1 VRVLLVSCYEL
12 GHQPLGVAGPAARLR
27 AAGHEVRAL
36 DLSVEPWEPSQL
48 DWAQR
53 VACSV
58 PMHTATRL
66 ARQVIDEVRHRRP
79 EIPVACYGLYGAA
92 MVDTADRA
100 LAGETDEA
108 LLAWVD
114 GDDSDQVVHLGRDA
128 ARDGAPRPARELL
141 PALDRYARLV
151 RGDTEQ
157 LVASV
162 EASRGCVHRCR
173 HCPVPVVYDGRI
185 RIVALDAVLADVEQQ
200 VTAGA
205 EHVTFADPDFLNGLA
220 HSRRVV
226 HAVHDRFPDLT
237 FDCTVKVEHV
247 LAHPEVWSEFAA
259 AGCVFVVSA
268 FESVDDATLR
278 RLDKGHTADDEATAV
293 ALLRE
298 HGIEVRPSWL
308 PFTPWTTL
316 EQMQEL
322 LEFVAR
328 HDLVGNVD
336 PVQYTIRLLLPP
348 GSLLLDHP
356 DVVAHLDGYDPERA
370 SHTWRAAEPEMD
382 TLQDELSA
390 VVEARLAAGDST
402 TAVYQAVRASVG
414 LGPVAVD
421 EERAARVPRL
431 SEPWFCCAEP
441 TAAQLAPL
449 SSR

>member
-27 AAGHEVRAL
+27 AAGHEVRCV
-36 DLSVEPWEPSQL
+36 DLSVEEWDPGRL
-48 DWAQR
+48 DGVER

-66 ARQVIDEVRHRRP
+66 ARQVIDEVRRHRP
-79 EIPVACYGLYGAA
+79 DVPVACYGLYGAA
-92 MVDTADRA
+92 TADAADRVF
-100 LAGETDEA
+100 AGETDDA

-114 GDDSDQVVHLGRDA
+114 GDDRDQVVHLGRGA
-128 ARDGAPRPARELL
+128 AQPGAPRPARDLL
-141 PALDRYARLV
+141 PPLDRYARLL
-151 RGDTEQ
+151 RGDSER

-200 VTAGA
+200 VAAGA
-205 EHVTFADPDFLNGLA
+205 EHLTFADPDFLNGSA

-226 HAVHDRFPDLT
+226 AAIHDRFPALS

-247 LAHPEVWSEFAA
+247 LAHPEVWPEFAA
-259 AGCVFVVSA
+259 AGCAFVVSA
-268 FESVDDATLR
+268 FESVDDATLE
-278 RLDKGHTADDEATAV
+278 RLDKGHTAADEADAV
-293 ALLRE
+293 VVLRA

-316 EQMQEL
+316 DHVRGL
-322 LEFVAR
+322 LEFVAD

-356 DVVAHLDGYDPERA
+356 DVVGQLGGYDPERA
-370 SHTWRAAEPEMD
+370 SHTWRSVDPAMD
-382 TLQDELSA
+382 TLQADLSA
-390 VVEARLAAGDST
+390 IVEAGVTGGDST
-402 TAVYQAVRASVG
+402 PAVYQAVRAAVG
-414 LGPVAVD
+414 LDPAAVD
-421 EERAARVPRL
+421 DARAAGVPRL

-449 SSR
+449 RAP

>member
-1 VRVLLVSCYEL
+1 VRILLVSCYEL

-36 DLSVEPWEPSQL
+36 DLSVEAWEPRQL

-66 ARQVIDEVRHRRP
+66 ARQVIDDVRRLRP
-79 EIPVACYGLYGAA
+79 DIPIACYGLYGAA
-92 MVDTADRA
+92 MADTADRA
-100 LAGETDEA
+100 LAGETDDA

-114 GDDSDQVVHLGRDA
+114 GDDRDQVVHLGRGA
-128 ARDGAPRPARELL
+128 ARPGAPPPARELL
-141 PALDRYARLV
+141 PPLDRYTRLV

-200 VTAGA
+200 VAAGA
-205 EHVTFADPDFLNGLA
+205 EHVTFADPDFLNGIA
-220 HSRRVV
+220 HSRRVID
-226 HAVHDRFPDLT
+226 AVHDRFPDLS
-237 FDCTVKVEHV
+237 FDCTVKVEHI
-247 LAHPEVWSEFAA
+247 LAHPEVWPEFAA

-278 RLDKGHTADDEATAV
+278 RLDKGHTAADEAAAV
-293 ALLRE
+293 DLLRR

-316 EQMQEL
+316 DHLRAL
-322 LEFVAR
+322 LAFVAR

-336 PVQYTIRLLLPP
+336 PVQYPIRLLLPP

-356 DVVAHLDGYDPERA
+356 DVVPHLAGYDPERA
-370 SHTWRAAEPEMD
+370 SHTWRSADPAMD
-382 TLQDELSA
+382 TLQGELA
-390 VVEARLAAGDST
+390 TLVEARLAAGDST
-402 TAVYQAVRASVG
+402 AAVYQAVRAAVG
-414 LGPVAVD
+414 LDPLAVD
-421 EERAARVPRL
+421 EGRAATVPRL

-449 SSR
+449 PSG

>member
-1 VRVLLVSCYEL
+1 MRVLLVSCYEL

-27 AAGHEVRAL
+27 AAGHDVRAL
-36 DLSVEPWEPSQL
+36 DLSVEAWDPGLL
-48 DWAQR
+48 DWAER

-66 ARQVIDEVRHRRP
+66 ARQVIDEVRRGRP
-79 EIPVACYGLYGAA
+79 DVPVACYGLYGAA
-92 MVDTADRA
+92 MADTADRA
-100 LAGETDEA
+100 FAGETDDA

-114 GDDSDQVVHLGRDA
+114 GDDRDQVVHLGRGA
-128 ARDGAPRPARELL
+128 ARPGAPRPARDLL
-141 PALDRYARLV
+141 PPLDRYTRLL

-185 RIVALDAVLADVEQQ
+185 RIVALDAVLGDVEQQ
-200 VTAGA
+200 VAAGA
-205 EHVTFADPDFLNGLA
+205 EHLTFADPDFLNGVA
-220 HSRRVV
+220 HSRRVID
-226 HAVHDRFPDLT
+226 AIHDRFPDLS
-237 FDCTVKVEHV
+237 FDCTVKVEHI
-247 LAHPEVWSEFAA
+247 LAHPDVWPEFAA
-259 AGCVFVVSA
+259 AGCAFVVSA

-278 RLDKGHTADDEATAV
+278 RLDKGHTAADEADAV
-293 ALLRE
+293 ALLRR

-316 EQMQEL
+316 DHVRSL
-322 LEFVAR
+322 LEFVAD

-356 DVVAHLDGYDPERA
+356 DVATHLGDYDPKRA
-370 SHTWRAAEPEMD
+370 SHTWRSPDPAMD
-382 TLQDELSA
+382 TLQGELNA
-390 VVEARLAAGDST
+390 IVETRLAAGDST
-402 TAVYQAVRASVG
+402 PAVYQAVRAAVG
-414 LGPVAVD
+414 LDPVAVD
-421 EERAARVPRL
+421 EEHAARVPRL

-449 SSR
+449 GSS